1 MENPFA
7 NMGSAAGLFSAM
19 FGDSSVWD
27 AGSRPIPGAPR
38 EVQPKFFKP
47 DPPPR
52 APDEAPKRLF
62 TNDRERVRDYIE
74 KQLQTIGYWEA
85 ETASVK
91 YLKQACNF
99 LGIPTDGFSEKS
111 EYIKAVQERR
121 NRECSICM
129 EDFKVDE
136 PVKVTHCGHLYHAE
150 CLQGS
155 AVTQSA
161 AGFMPKCA
169 MCRTPIDRVNEHASK
184 VKRKNEAIE
193 EARKSRKV

>member
-7 NMGSAAGLFSAM
+7 NMGNAAGLFSAM
-19 FGDSSVWD
+19 FGDSSAWD
-27 AGSRPIPGAPR
+27 AASRPIPGAPR

-62 TNDRERVRDYIE
+62 TNDRERVRDYIQ
-74 KQLQTIGYWEA
+74 KQLQTICYWEA

-99 LGIPTDGFSEKS
+99 LGIPTEGFSEKS
-111 EYIKAVQERR
+111 EYIEAVKERR
-121 NRECSICM
+121 NKECSICM
-129 EDFKVDE
+129 EEFKVDE
-136 PVKVTHCGHLYHAE
+136 PVKVTHCGHLYHE
-150 CLQGS
+150 DCLQGS

-169 MCRTPIDRVNEHASK
+169 MCRTPIDRVNEHAGK
-184 VKRKNEAIE
+184 VKRKNEATE